1 MGESKK
7 QSQTK
12 PKRKQDVE
20 KVGKGEGGEKAQI
33 KDDKNMSL
41 RLSQDIAFDIVMN
54 INAHTLAARK
64 GGVAKWILHWAQ
76 NITRIGQ
83 QKALLLTCQHPEKYR
98 TNNSFQVFQKSL
110 KKLFN
115 YNISLSQR
123 LNHSKYLSFLIAF

>member
-1 MGESKK
+1 VKAGCGESG
-7 QSQTK
+7 Q
-12 PKRKQDVE
+12 
-20 KVGKGEGGEKAQI
+20 KGEGGEKAQI

-83 QKALLLTCQHPEKYR
+83 QKALILPFLHTYR
-98 TNNSFQVFQKSL
+98 K
-110 KKLFN
+110 
-115 YNISLSQR
+115 I
-123 LNHSKYLSFLIAF
+123 